1 MIGIFRDLDPDLWR
15 QVNHN
20 PVALLAAL
28 PPEQLV
34 RRAVETVLDTRI
46 NFAFHRLERYLRDPG
61 TWGQSM
67 CGVLLARPVAY
78 FSPEFALHE
87 SIPIYSGGLG
97 ALAGDHLKS
106 ASDLGVP
113 LVGVGLFYG
122 QGYFQQ
128 RIDAEG
134 WQQEGYGHVDLE
146 RLPLRRAVG
155 AGDQPVTVELPI
167 DGRSLRVGAWRA
179 QVGRATLLLLLPRPR
194 LAPVDSVCLARAPA
208 ARMTA
213 EYWQPA
219 GSSYERSA
227 FREMV
232 RRSGSI
238 QRTESHC
245 CSWT

>member
-1 MIGIFRDLDPDLWR
+1 MEAPAASLTTRLYQLASNLLWTWEPEVIGSFRDLDPDLWR

-61 TWGQSM
+61 TWGQAM
-67 CGVLLARPVAY
+67 CGVLNARPVAY

-128 RIDAEG
+128 RIDAQG
-134 WQQEGYGHVDLE
+134 WQHEGYGHVGPDL
-146 RLPLRRAVG
+146 LPLRRAIG
-155 AGDQPVTVELPI
+155 TGDQPLIV
-167 DGRSLRVGAWRA
+167 
-179 QVGRATLLLLLPRPR
+179 
-194 LAPVDSVCLARAPA
+194 
-208 ARMTA
+208 
-213 EYWQPA
+213 
-219 GSSYERSA
+219 
-227 FREMV
+227 
-232 RRSGSI
+232 
-238 QRTESHC
+238 
-245 CSWT
+245 